1 MARTP
6 SLGAHVS
13 SAGGIDRAVGRA
25 LDVGAESFQ
34 IFGAAPQMWRRKHHP
49 DEDTES
55 FRRQMKQAKLKSAF
69 IHAVYLINLASPDD
83 ELLRKSTDTLTEELD
98 LASRIGADGVI
109 FHVGSHMGSGF
120 EHALPRIA
128 ASMSEALDRTPDDSL
143 LLLENNAGAGR
154 SVGSTFA
161 ELSAI
166 MNAVE
171 HPRVGVCLDTCHAH
185 AAGYNVATIAGLKDT
200 VDEFQLEI
208 GGEKLVAIHANDSK
222 TELGSGKD
230 RHENIGQGS
239 IGLKAFR
246 RMVRNRMLRKA
257 SWLLEVPG
265 YEGDG
270 PGKADVDVLKA
281 LRDESELPELPAA
294 DHAADHAA
302 E

>member
-13 SAGGIDRAVGRA
+13 SAGGIDKAVERAVD
-25 LDVGAESFQ
+25 LGAESFQ

-55 FRRQMKQAKLKSAF
+55 YREKFKQAKLKSSF

-83 ELLRKSTDTLTEELD
+83 ELLRKSTDTLTAELD
-98 LASRIGADGVI
+98 LAARIGADGVI

-120 EHALPRIA
+120 DHALPRIA
-128 ASMSEALDRTPDDSL
+128 ASMTEALDRTPDNAL

-166 MNAVE
+166 MNAVDN
-171 HPRVGVCLDTCHAH
+171 PRVRICLDTCHAH

-200 VDEFQLEI
+200 VDEFQREI
-208 GGEKLVAIHANDSK
+208 GAENLAAIHANDSK

-239 IGLKAFR
+239 IGIKAFR
-246 RMVRNRMLRKA
+246 RMVRNRVLRKA
-257 SWLLEVPG
+257 AWLLEVPG
-265 YEGDG
+265 YEGGG
-270 PGKADVDVLKA
+270 PGKADVDILKA
-281 LRDESELPELPAA
+281 LRDESDVPEVPQPA
-294 DHAADHAA
+294 D

>member
-13 SAGGIDRAVGRA
+13 SAGGIDKAVDRAVA
-25 LDVGAESFQ
+25 IGAESFQ

-55 FRRQMKQAKLKSAF
+55 YRHKFRQANLRSSF

-83 ELLRKSTDTLTEELD
+83 ELLRKSIDTLTAELD
-98 LASRIGADGVI
+98 LATRIGADGVI

-120 EHALPRIA
+120 DHALPRIA
-128 ASMSEALDRTPDDSL
+128 AGMAEALDRTPDDTL

-154 SVGSTFA
+154 SVGSSFE

-166 MNAVE
+166 MNAVNN
-171 HPRVGVCLDTCHAH
+171 PRVRVCLDTCHAH
-185 AAGYNVATIAGLKDT
+185 AAGYNVATIAGLKQTIND
-200 VDEFQLEI
+200 FQREI
-208 GGEKLVAIHANDSK
+208 GAGMLDAIHANDSK

-230 RHENIGQGS
+230 RHENIGQGT

-246 RMVRNRMLRKA
+246 RMVRNRVLRKA

-265 YEGDG
+265 FHGGG
-270 PGKADVDVLKA
+270 PGEADVAILKA
-281 LRDESELPELPAA
+281 LRDESELPELPVATSSA
-294 DHAADHAA
+294 
-302 E
+302 